1 MFVVAPFQ
9 VKYSILFYVSDG
21 TAFSYR
27 LTDLLPILPRLFPP
41 SFAAAGVPQG
51 MDGRQAAAQGASARW
66 PRGQAGLQEH
76 CGGVTGFGSWMVS
89 GRAGSAP
96 ATVFQGADE

>member
-9 VKYSILFYVSDG
+9 LKYSILFYVSDG

-27 LTDLLPILPRLFPP
+27 LTDLLPTLPRLLPP

-51 MDGRQAAAQGASARW
+51 MDGRQAAAQGAPARW
-66 PRGQAGLQEH
+66 PQSQAGLQEH

-96 ATVFQGADE
+96 CHRFPGG